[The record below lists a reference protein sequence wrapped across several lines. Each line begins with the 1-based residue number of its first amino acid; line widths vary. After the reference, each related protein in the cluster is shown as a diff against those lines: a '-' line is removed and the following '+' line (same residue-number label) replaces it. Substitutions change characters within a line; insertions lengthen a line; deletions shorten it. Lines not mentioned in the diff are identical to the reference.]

1 MYVLYKRDPEYPA
14 YLIRCCSYESRW
26 DAIAEAEWC
35 EEHRQG
41 KFVVIE
47 EEENV

>member
-1 MYVLYKRDPEYPA
+1 MYVLYKIDQARPM
-14 YLIRCCSYESRW
+14 YLVRCCGYECRW

-35 EEHRQG
+35 EEHGDG

-47 EEENV
+47 EEK